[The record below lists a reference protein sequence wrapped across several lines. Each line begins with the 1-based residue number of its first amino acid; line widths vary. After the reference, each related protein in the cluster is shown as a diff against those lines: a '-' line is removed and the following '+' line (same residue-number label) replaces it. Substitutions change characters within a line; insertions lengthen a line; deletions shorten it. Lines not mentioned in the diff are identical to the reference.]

1 MIRNLNILEK
11 RIFVIEEVIDLIW
24 FYLLLFVLK
33 MKEGN
38 KLKSI
43 SDFKIE
49 RLVNRYFLD
58 VLEEVIGFG
67 YFDFSQMIYI
77 VNFYFIY

>member
-67 YFDFSQMIYI
+67 YFDFS
-77 VNFYFIY
+77 